1 MAKEINVKSSTI
13 EKGLEIATKFLD
25 VLIIPSI
32 SEVGLL
38 VKDKVSLWRFNNQIK
53 MLNRAKEI
61 CDKNNINPKEIS
73 LKILCPLLDYSGLEE
88 DVELQDKWSILL
100 SNMVDSDQNIQNHVF
115 PYLLSQ
121 ISLNEFDILFDLNTK
136 KQQRVEDLNID
147 LQQFLHEK
155 PNLIK
160 SVQDNYNQLPEE
172 VRSRKLWS
180 LSKELASIENKEKR
194 IRQEILRS
202 EKLVDSHIK
211 DFEISNL
218 VRLGVLKTITQHWV
232 NSEPIKIEPYEQIE
246 RYGKM
251 IELDISVEPNE
262 EELYLTELGEMF
274 IMACTEKKEKMI

>member
-1 MAKEINVKSSTI
+1 MTKELNIKSSTL
-13 EKGLEIATKFLD
+13 EKGLEIATQFLD
-25 VLIIPSI
+25 ALIIPSI

-38 VKDKVSLWRFNNQIK
+38 LKDKVSFWRFNNQIK

-73 LKILCPLLDYSGLEE
+73 LKILCPLLDYAGLEE
-88 DVELQDKWSILL
+88 DVELQEKWSILL
-100 SNMVDSDQNIQNHVF
+100 SNMVDSNQNIQNHVF

-136 KQQRVEDLNID
+136 KQQRVEDLTKV

-155 PNLIK
+155 PNLIQ
-160 SVQDNYNQLPEE
+160 SIQDNYNQLPED

-180 LSKELASIENKEKR
+180 LSNELASIENKEKK

-251 IELDISVEPNE
+251 IELDISVEPDE

-274 IMACTEKKEKMI
+274 IKACTEKKEKMI

>member
-13 EKGLEIATKFLD
+13 ERGLEIATKFLD

-53 MLNRAKEI
+53 MLIRAKEI

-136 KQQRVEDLNID
+136 KQQRVEDLTKY
-147 LQQFLHEK
+147 LQQFLHDK

-160 SVQDNYNQLPEE
+160 SVQDNYNQLPED

-180 LSKELASIENKEKR
+180 LSNELASIENKEKR

-211 DFEISNL
+211 DFETSNL

-232 NSEPIKIEPYEQIE
+232 NSEPIKIEPFEQIE

-251 IELDISVEPNE
+251 IELDISVEPGE